1 MKKRTPK
8 EWQRLVAEDER
19 GFESRWDFCE
29 RYGLA
34 TSTLDCK
41 IQTDSMPS
49 SKLAKACAYVLGQL
63 PKRASW
69 NPTNGSLAKTELPK
83 GR

>member
-29 RYGLA
+29 RYGLVG
-34 TSTLDCK
+34 
-41 IQTDSMPS
+41 
-49 SKLAKACAYVLGQL
+49 KLTYLRSRFVSVARG
-63 PKRASW
+63 
-69 NPTNGSLAKTELPK
+69 
-83 GR
+83 